1 MQPSAGSKYVEE
13 ELLGINAMDEVDS
26 DSVWRLV
33 ALKAVELKAMSAFCK
48 TVINQYNIRIQTDF
62 FEAVRKKK
70 YCWRSDHQN
79 TKFSKT
85 CTDQRFWDARVPQNE
100 HKYKKKNKKIKKNKK
115 QLKKRPLLMALR
127 HHSSTPIFWS
137 PVGPEHF

>member
-48 TVINQYNIRIQTDF
+48 TVIN
-62 FEAVRKKK
+62 
-70 YCWRSDHQN
+70 
-79 TKFSKT
+79 
-85 CTDQRFWDARVPQNE
+85 
-100 HKYKKKNKKIKKNKK
+100 
-115 QLKKRPLLMALR
+115 
-127 HHSSTPIFWS
+127 
-137 PVGPEHF
+137 